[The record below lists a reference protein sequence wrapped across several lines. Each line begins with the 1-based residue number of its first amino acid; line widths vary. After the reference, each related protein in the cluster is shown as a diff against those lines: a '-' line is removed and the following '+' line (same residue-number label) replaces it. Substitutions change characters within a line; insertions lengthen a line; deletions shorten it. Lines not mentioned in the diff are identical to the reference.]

1 MNPLEVHV
9 IAPSRTAAELHAGRM
24 TRTAHARGLTPVGK
38 PVTEPVGESWRVRVE
53 FEAVPAPATVWRES
67 QDV

>member
-53 FEAVPAPATVWRES
+53 FEAVPDPAAVWRET
-67 QDV
+67 QDG